1 MTKAGIVTPEAQTI
15 DGHKTFTNRAT
26 FIDGITAT
34 ITGNITGNVTGNVTG
49 NCSGSA
55 GSCTGNAATAT
66 TAGACTGNA
75 ATATTAGACTGN
87 AVTVTDGVYTTGN
100 QSINGIKTFASLILP
115 VIDPVIDGAL
125 WNDGGVIKVSVVGA

>member
-75 ATATTAGACTGN
+75 AT
-87 AVTVTDGVYTTGN
+87 VTNGVYTTGT
-100 QSINGIKTFASLILP
+100 QTINGLKTFASLILP

-125 WNDGGVIKVSVVGA
+125 WNDGGVIKVSVVGG